1 MKHLLWIAVLWTACN
16 NTAST
21 GQSAN
26 QVAAAITKDKTEA
39 GPVACNK
46 LIFFQQGAEIVT
58 KSYDGAGKEISSQLT
73 KIVSVKNEGGMTVA
87 YAEAS
92 DTTRFNNHVSNMKY
106 SYKCDGKTIYFD
118 LATMLRSNAQD
129 PNATIEASTVE
140 YPIAVSAGQTLPDAN
155 GTMSFERKGKKTN
168 MKYRYKERKVDGK
181 EKVTTPAGSWDCYKI
196 SNRVDVEVDFPGMSD
211 KAKQM
216 MQNMTNQMKTT
227 GVTWFSPDFG
237 IVKFELYQ
245 NGKLVSRNEIIAV
258 KR

>member
-26 QVAAAITKDKTEA
+26 QVAASITEDKTGT

-46 LIFFQQGAEIVT
+46 LIFFQQGAEMVT
-58 KSYDGAGKEISSQLT
+58 KSYDAAGKEVSAQRT
-73 KIVSVKNEGGMTVA
+73 RIVSVKNEGGMTVA

-92 DTTRFNNHVSNMKY
+92 DTTRSNNHVSNMKY

-129 PNATIEASTVE
+129 PNATIEASAVE

-155 GTMSFERKGKKTN
+155 GAMSFERNGKKTN
-168 MKYRYKERKVDGK
+168 MKYHYKERKVDGK

-196 SNRVDVEVDFPGMSD
+196 SNRIDVEVDFPGMSD

-216 MQNMTNQMKTT
+216 MQTMTNQMKSTA
-227 GVTWFSPDFG
+227 VTWFSPDFG

-245 NGKLVSRNEIIAV
+245 NGKLVSRNEIVAV